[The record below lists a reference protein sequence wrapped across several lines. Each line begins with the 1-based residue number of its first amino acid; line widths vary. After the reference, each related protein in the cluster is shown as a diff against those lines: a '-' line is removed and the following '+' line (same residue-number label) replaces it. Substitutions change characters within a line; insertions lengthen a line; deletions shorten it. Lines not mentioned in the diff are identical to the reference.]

1 MATTK
6 RSKRNASSPAN
17 RNARAASANT
27 IEPEQALERGAPSSV
42 VLEAG
47 DQDLNDAPTLT
58 LPVMHSEP
66 EPEFVPPAE
75 APAEPAAPQMQAPQP
90 APAEPV
96 APLPASA
103 EPVAQQAATGATI
116 AVNPP
121 PAAPAA
127 AAPSVALTPAEERA
141 AYTRRR
147 MVALAGLLA
156 VLLIVG
162 FLAYRFIAPQIG
174 ATPAAPAAPI
184 AAQQP
189 AAPEAGAGA
198 PAAQQ
203 PAAPAGADVIGNCS
217 AVPGLPVFDGATCTK
232 QDRDDDDGQIKLE
245 NTYVANVPAADV
257 KTFYE
262 SAFAANGWTIAN
274 TDHDAEDGQWE
285 YSLTQGQR
293 ELKVKIEA
301 QEVTQGNVTE
311 FTIAED

>member
-121 PAAPAA
+121 PAAP

>member
-96 APLPASA
+96 APLSASA

-121 PAAPAA
+121 PAAP

>member
-1 MATTK
+1 
-6 RSKRNASSPAN
+6 
-17 RNARAASANT
+17 
-27 IEPEQALERGAPSSV
+27 
-42 VLEAG
+42 
-47 DQDLNDAPTLT
+47 
-58 LPVMHSEP
+58 
-66 EPEFVPPAE
+66 
-75 APAEPAAPQMQAPQP
+75 
-90 APAEPV
+90 
-96 APLPASA
+96 
-103 EPVAQQAATGATI
+103 
-116 AVNPP
+116 
-121 PAAPAA
+121 
-127 AAPSVALTPAEERA
+127 
-141 AYTRRR
+141 

-162 FLAYRFIAPQIG
+162 FLAYRFMAPQIG